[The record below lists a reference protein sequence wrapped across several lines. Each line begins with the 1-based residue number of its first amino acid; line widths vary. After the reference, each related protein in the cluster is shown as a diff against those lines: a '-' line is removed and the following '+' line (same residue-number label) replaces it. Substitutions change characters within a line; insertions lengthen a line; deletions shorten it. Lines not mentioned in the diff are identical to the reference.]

1 MALRQL
7 QLHCSACNEIRVH
20 TQETPNHTL
29 HIVLT
34 ALTGGIWAIPWVL
47 LSMQTK
53 PALCGKCG
61 TLRAT
66 HSPLQLTSGNAHHQM
81 LLTSQ
86 QVEGALD
93 EALRKLKGPLRTSRS
108 KHGIMGDVVFRLR
121 YEPSGTIVGVTID
134 NGPPNI
140 TPGFISDSTTIIK
153 GMLILPA
160 TMSGGVLLFTDLDS
174 DKADPYR

>member
-1 MALRQL
+1 VALRQL
-7 QLHCSACNEIRVH
+7 QLHCSVCNEVRVH

-47 LSMQTK
+47 LAMQTK

-61 TLRAT
+61 TLRAA
-66 HSPLQLTSGNAHHQM
+66 HSSLQLTSGSTQAQ
-81 LLTSQ
+81 LLLSSQ
-86 QVEGALD
+86 EVEGALD
-93 EALRKLKGPLRTSRS
+93 EALRKIKGPLRTTRS
-108 KHGIMGDVVFRLR
+108 KHGIIGDVTFRLR

-140 TPGFISDSTTIIK
+140 TPGFISDSTTIIR
-153 GMLILPA
+153 GMLVLPA
-160 TMSGGVLLFTDLDS
+160 TTSGGVMLFTDLGS
-174 DKADPYR
+174 DGDPYR

>member
-7 QLHCSACNEIRVH
+7 QLHCSVCGEMRVH

-34 ALTGGIWAIPWVL
+34 ALTGGIWAIPWIL
-47 LSMQTK
+47 LSMQAK

-61 TLRAT
+61 TLRAA
-66 HSPLQLTSGNAHHQM
+66 HSPLQLTSGTNHQHLM
-81 LLTSQ
+81 LSSQ
-86 QVEGALD
+86 QLDAALD
-93 EALRKLKGPLRTSRS
+93 EALRKIKGPLKTSRS
-108 KHGIMGDVVFRLR
+108 KHGIIGDVTFRLR

-153 GMLILPA
+153 GMLVLPQTTA
-160 TMSGGVLLFTDLDS
+160 GGVMLFTDLDHG
-174 DKADPYR
+174 DADPYR

>member
-7 QLHCSACNEIRVH
+7 QLHCSVCNEIRLH

-34 ALTGGIWAIPWVL
+34 ALTGGLWAIPWIL
-47 LSMQTK
+47 LSMQAK

-61 TLRAT
+61 TLRPA
-66 HSPLQLTSGNAHHQM
+66 HSPLQLTSGATQQRL
-81 LLTSQ
+81 LLTSNELEDA
-86 QVEGALD
+86 VDA
-93 EALRKLKGPLRTSRS
+93 ALRKVKGPLRTTRS
-108 KHGIMGDVVFRLR
+108 KHGIIGDVTFRLR

-153 GMLILPA
+153 GMLVLPP
-160 TMSGGVLLFTDLDS
+160 TLHGGVMLFTDLDA

>member
-7 QLHCSACNEIRVH
+7 QLHCSVCNEIRVH

-34 ALTGGIWAIPWVL
+34 ALTGGIWAIPWIL
-47 LSMQTK
+47 LSMQAK

-61 TLRAT
+61 TLRAA
-66 HSPLQLTSGNAHHQM
+66 HSALQLTSGTTSTQ
-81 LLTSQ
+81 LLLSSQ
-86 QVEGALD
+86 QLEAAVD
-93 EALRKLKGPLRTSRS
+93 EALRKVKPPLRTCRS
-108 KHGIMGDVVFRLR
+108 KHGIIGDVTFRLR

-140 TPGFISDSTTIIK
+140 TPGFIQDSMTIIK
-153 GMLILPA
+153 GMLVLPP
-160 TMSGGVLLFTDLDS
+160 SLNGGVMLFTDLDAEAS
-174 DKADPYR
+174 APYR

>member
-7 QLHCSACNEIRVH
+7 QLHCNTCNEVRLH
-20 TQETPNHTL
+20 TQEVPNHTL

-47 LSMQTK
+47 LSMQAK

-61 TLRAT
+61 TLRPAA
-66 HSPLQLTSGNAHHQM
+66 SPLQLTSGSTQAQL
-81 LLTSQ
+81 LLTSKELENA
-86 QVEGALD
+86 VD
-93 EALRKLKGPLRTSRS
+93 EALRKVKGPLRTCRS
-108 KHGIMGDVVFRLR
+108 KHGIIGDVTFRLR

-153 GMLILPA
+153 GMLVLPV
-160 TMSGGVLLFTDLDS
+160 TLNGGVMHFTDLDAES
-174 DKADPYR
+174 GQPFR